1 MSGKFFGLYRAVVV
15 SADDPLARQRLRIS
29 LPVVSGKKSGWAEA
43 CIPPSTD
50 VPEVGSAVWVQFEEG
65 LVERPVWMGRVRG

>member
-15 SADDPLARQRLRIS
+15 SADDPVARQRLRVS

-43 CIPPSTD
+43 CTPPSTD
-50 VPEVGSAVWVQFEEG
+50 VREVGSAVW
-65 LVERPVWMGRVRG
+65 MGSVRG